1 MADPTFPTV
10 VRALEQT
17 VMIDRQAVSPSTR
30 FEDLGIGR
38 FSRLRL
44 AIYLE
49 EALCIDIPDEDI
61 AFFETV
67 GDIVDYLDRETFDL
81 AA

>member
-1 MADPTFPTV
+1 MTDTTFRTV

-17 VMIDRQAVSPSTR
+17 VRLDPDAVSISTR
-30 FEDLGIGR
+30 IDDLGIGR

-49 EALCIDIPDEDI
+49 EACQLEIRDEDI

-67 GDIVDYLDRETFDL
+67 GDIVKYVDRWSLDL